1 MQVPT
6 IPALDG
12 AEPSVLVSMSDELVV
27 IRPPRRVDVDT
38 TRVLV
43 DAAASAITAGAV
55 VMVDL
60 DRGPTGD
67 SLRGFRPR
75 QDTTATAVDCASR
88 GAEVLGAGWVRLST
102 RHAFWT
108 LDVARGRLFQADTL
122 IDPHFVAERE
132 WTAVRAFW
140 ITCTHVTALT
150 EDGTYVSTRTS
161 WTSATA
167 PELPIP
173 A

>member
-1 MQVPT
+1 MQFPSTPT
-6 IPALDG
+6 LDHP
-12 AEPSVLVSMSDELVV
+12 EPGVLISMTDDLVV
-27 IRPPRRVDVDT
+27 IRPPAHVDVDT

-60 DRGPTGD
+60 DRNHSGETD
-67 SLRGFRPR
+67 LQRFRPR
-75 QDTTATAVDCASR
+75 QDPDVTTDAASR

-102 RHAFWT
+102 RHAYWT
-108 LDVARGRLFQADTL
+108 LDLARGQLFRADSL
-122 IDPHFVAERE
+122 VDPRFVAERE
-132 WTAVRAFW
+132 WTKVRAFW

-150 EDGTYVSTRTS
+150 DDGTYISTRTS
-161 WTSATA
+161 WTNASPPA
-167 PELPIP
+167 LRIP